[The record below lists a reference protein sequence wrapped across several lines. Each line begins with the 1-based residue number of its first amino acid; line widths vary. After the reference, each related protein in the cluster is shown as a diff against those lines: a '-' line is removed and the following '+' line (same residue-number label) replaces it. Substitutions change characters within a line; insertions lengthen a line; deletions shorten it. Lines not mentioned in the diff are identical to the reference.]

1 MASAKRLISRRFVGA
16 GRMFGD
22 MTRELP
28 SIGWAGFLDT
38 EALTQSFLSLIL
50 AISLGA
56 VIAFHPTTVRTV
68 DTREEA
74 ELPKVLIMYALVG
87 AVVGEI
93 VLQYGMVVGFVIF
106 GLGGLMRFRTDAAST
121 RDTGRLIMVTLIG
134 LIAGLNLPHF
144 AVMATAFSWLL
155 IYAFDGHPV
164 CELEVSEIPKGKV
177 KDAAAAYRAQLAEL
191 GCKIISE
198 DRSFSKSRIIYV
210 IRAPRNKPQSA
221 LTAALCEHV
230 PAEVR
235 GEIDWEVE

>member
-1 MASAKRLISRRFVGA
+1 
-16 GRMFGD
+16 MFSD

-28 SIGWAGFLDT
+28 SIGWSGFLDT
-38 EALTQSFLSLIL
+38 AALTQSFLSLIL
-50 AISLGA
+50 AIFLGA

-93 VLQYGMVVGFVIF
+93 VLEYGMVVGFVIF

-134 LIAGLNLPHF
+134 LISGLNLPHF

-177 KDAAAAYRAQLAEL
+177 KDAATAYRAQLAAL

-210 IRAPRNKPQSA
+210 IRAPRNKPQSE
-221 LTAALCEHV
+221 LTASLCEHV
-230 PAEVR
+230 PPEVR

>member
-1 MASAKRLISRRFVGA
+1 
-16 GRMFGD
+16 MFGD

-38 EALTQSFLSLIL
+38 AALTQSFLSLIL
-50 AISLGA
+50 AIFLGA
-56 VIAFHPTTVRTV
+56 VIAFHPTTARTV
-68 DTREEA
+68 DTRAEA
-74 ELPKVLIMYALVG
+74 ELPKVLIMYALIG

-121 RDTGRLIMVTLIG
+121 RDTGRLIVVTLIG

-164 CELEVSEIPKGKV
+164 CELEVHEIPKGKV
-177 KDAAAAYRAQLAEL
+177 KESATAYRAQLAQL

-210 IRAPRNKPQSA
+210 LRAPRNKTQA
-221 LTAALCEHV
+221 QLTTALCEGV
-230 PAEVR
+230 PEAVR

>member
-1 MASAKRLISRRFVGA
+1 
-16 GRMFGD
+16 MFGD

-28 SIGWAGFLDT
+28 SVGWEGFLDT
-38 EALTQSFLSLIL
+38 AALSQSFLSLVL
-50 AISLGA
+50 AIFLGA
-56 VIAFHPTTVRTV
+56 VIAFHPTTARTV
-68 DTREEA
+68 DTRAEA

-144 AVMATAFSWLL
+144 AVMATAFSWTL
-155 IYAFDGHPV
+155 IYTFDGHPV
-164 CELEVSEIPKGKV
+164 CELEIHEIPKGKV
-177 KDAAAAYRAQLAEL
+177 KEAAEAYRAQLAQL

-198 DRSFSKSRIIYV
+198 DRSFAKSRIVYV
-210 IRAPRNKPQSA
+210 LRAPRNRPQSQ
-221 LTAALCEHV
+221 LNAALCENV
-230 PAEVR
+230 PVEVR
-235 GEIDWEVE
+235 GEINWEIE

>member
-1 MASAKRLISRRFVGA
+1 
-16 GRMFGD
+16 MFSD

-28 SIGWAGFLDT
+28 SVGWAGFLDT
-38 EALTQSFLSLIL
+38 EALTVSFISLVL
-50 AISLGA
+50 AIFLGA

-68 DTREEA
+68 DTRAEA

-93 VLQYGMVVGFVIF
+93 VLEYGMVVGFVIF
-106 GLGGLMRFRTDAAST
+106 GLGGLMRFRTDAATT

-144 AVMATAFSWLL
+144 AVMATAFAWVL

-164 CELEVSEIPKGKV
+164 CELEVHEVPKGRLKEAS
-177 KDAAAAYRAQLAEL
+177 DAYRANLVQL
-191 GCKIISE
+191 GCTVISE
-198 DRSFSKSRIIYV
+198 ERAFAKNRV
-210 IRAPRNKPQSA
+210 TFVLRAPRNKTQA
-221 LTAALCEHV
+221 QLTAALCENV

-235 GEIDWEVE
+235 GELDWEVE

>member
-1 MASAKRLISRRFVGA
+1 
-16 GRMFGD
+16 MFGD

-28 SIGWAGFLDT
+28 SVGWAGFLDT
-38 EALTQSFLSLIL
+38 HALFESFLSLIL
-50 AISLGA
+50 AIFLGA
-56 VIAFHPTTVRTV
+56 VIAYHPTTARTV
-68 DTREEA
+68 DTRAEA

-134 LIAGLNLPHF
+134 LISGLNLPHF
-144 AVMATAFSWLL
+144 AVMAAVFAWAL

-164 CELEVSEIPKGKV
+164 CELKVSEIPKGKV
-177 KDAAAAYRAQLAEL
+177 KEAAEAYRAQLVQL

-198 DRSFSKSRIIYV
+198 DRGFQKSRITYV
-210 IRAPRNKPQSA
+210 LRAPRNKKEA
-221 LTAALCEHV
+221 VLTAALCENI
-230 PAEVR
+230 PGDVR

>member
-1 MASAKRLISRRFVGA
+1 
-16 GRMFGD
+16 MFGD

-38 EALTQSFLSLIL
+38 AALTQSFLSLIL
-50 AISLGA
+50 AIFLGS

-68 DTREEA
+68 DTRAEA

-134 LIAGLNLPHF
+134 LISGLNLPHF
-144 AVMATAFSWLL
+144 AVMATAFAWVL

-164 CELEVSEIPKGKV
+164 CELEVHEIPKGKV
-177 KDAAAAYRAQLAEL
+177 KEASAAYRVQLKEL
-191 GCKIISE
+191 GCTVISE
-198 DRSFSKSRIIYV
+198 DRSFSKSRITYV
-210 IRAPRNKPQSA
+210 LRAPRNKTQSQ
-221 LTAALCEHV
+221 LTAGLCENV
-230 PAEVR
+230 PPEVR

>member
-1 MASAKRLISRRFVGA
+1 
-16 GRMFGD
+16 MFGD

-28 SIGWAGFLDT
+28 SIGWQGFLDS
-38 EALTQSFLSLIL
+38 EALLQSFSALML
-50 AISLGA
+50 AILLGA
-56 VIAFHPTTVRTV
+56 VIAFHPTTARTV

-134 LIAGLNLPHF
+134 LISGLNLPHF
-144 AVMATAFSWLL
+144 AIIATAFAWLL
-155 IYAFDGHPV
+155 IYVFDGHPV
-164 CELEVSEIPKGKV
+164 CELEVNEIPKGKV
-177 KDAAAAYRAQLAEL
+177 KEASDAYRAVLAQI
-191 GCKIISE
+191 GCKIITE
-198 DRSFSKSRIIYV
+198 DRSFNKSRV
-210 IRAPRNKPQSA
+210 TFVLRAPRSKTQSQ
-221 LTAALCEHV
+221 LTAALCEQV
-230 PAEVR
+230 PADVR

>member
-1 MASAKRLISRRFVGA
+1 
-16 GRMFGD
+16 MFSD

-28 SIGWAGFLDT
+28 SVGWAGFSDT
-38 EALTQSFLSLIL
+38 EALLQSFLALVL
-50 AISLGA
+50 AIFLGA

-106 GLGGLMRFRTDAAST
+106 GLGGLMRFRTDASST

-134 LIAGLNLPHF
+134 LISGLNLPHF
-144 AVMATAFSWLL
+144 AIIAAVFAWLL
-155 IYAFDGHPV
+155 IYVFDGHPV
-164 CELEVSEIPKGKV
+164 CELEVNEIPKGKV
-177 KDAAAAYRAQLAEL
+177 KDAAEAYRTMLTEL
-191 GCKIISE
+191 GCNIISE
-198 DRSFSKSRIIYV
+198 DKRFSKNRLTYV
-210 IRAPRNKPQSA
+210 VRAPRNKTQKQ
-221 LTAALCEHV
+221 LTTALCEGI

>member
-1 MASAKRLISRRFVGA
+1 
-16 GRMFGD
+16 MFSD

-28 SIGWAGFLDT
+28 SIGWQGFLDT
-38 EALTQSFLSLIL
+38 EALLQSFLALVL
-50 AISLGA
+50 AILLGA
-56 VIAFHPTTVRTV
+56 AIAFHPTTARTV

-93 VLQYGMVVGFVIF
+93 VLEYGMVVGFVIF

-144 AVMATAFSWLL
+144 AIMATAFAWLL
-155 IYAFDGHPV
+155 IYVFDGHPV
-164 CELEVSEIPKGKV
+164 CELEVNEIPKGKV
-177 KDAAAAYRAQLAEL
+177 KEASEAYRAVLAQLN
-191 GCKIISE
+191 CKLISE
-198 DRSFSKSRIIYV
+198 DRSFSKNRITFV
-210 IRAPRNKPQSA
+210 IRAPRRTTQKH
-221 LTAALCEHV
+221 LTETLCEQV
-230 PAEVR
+230 PPDVR